1 MALTQV
7 SAANMI
13 TGVLP
18 VANGGTGSS
27 TGLIASGTAMMFKQ
41 TAAPT
46 GWTKVTTDNDAALR
60 VVSGT
65 ASTGGTVAFTTAF
78 ASQAVNGTVG
88 TSGAT
93 TLTSSQIPAHTHGFS
108 GTSSGQSANHQHSMF
123 DNSAGTT
130 VNPGPNGYLVYN
142 MGAGGNAT
150 GINGVNHTHTYS
162 GTTDNGTGGGSS
174 HTHSGGT
181 FTGTAI
187 NLAVKYVDVIVATKD

>member
-1 MALTQV
+1 MSTIINGTSNAITFPDGTIQNT
-7 SAANMI
+7 AA
-13 TGVLP
+13 TVF
-18 VANGGTGSS
+18 
-27 TGLIASGTAMMFKQ
+27 ASGTALIFKQ

-65 ASTGGTVAFTTAF
+65 ASTGGSVGFTTAF
-78 ASQAVNGTVG
+78 ASQAVTGTVG

-93 TLTSSQIPAHTHGFS
+93 TLTSSQIPAHTHSYS
-108 GTSSGQSANHQHSMF
+108 GNTGTVSADHTHAVYAWPGSGGLFDRNNNYNTSGSTLQGSINSGSMSANH
-123 DNSAGTT
+123 
-130 VNPGPNGYLVYN
+130 
-142 MGAGGNAT
+142 
-150 GINGVNHTHTYS
+150 THGFS
-162 GTTDNGTGGGSS
+162 GTTDNGTGGGGS